1 MIRHYRLAPFS
12 FVAFFECASGGGTPG
27 FYSPPPI
34 QNDAGGGGDDS
45 GSQPPAS
52 TDASQLP
59 LADAGEDMLVAPASD
74 VATTSNDATTEQAAP
89 VRTCSVTFTVHGVTV
104 SSPEAGTV
112 ADAGDSGPPA
122 VYVVGSD
129 SALGGTIPVWT
140 ITAGLLLQQQASAAD
155 TWTGSVVLTDQE
167 QIIFKFVEVTPEN
180 PMGWESLG
188 APFTNRSLKVDCS
201 LTAVDAGTQPA
212 GPDGGP
218 PAVGKSY
225 TGTFGVRPPDASGP

>member
-12 FVAFFECASGGGTPG
+12 FVAFFGCASSSGPSG
-27 FYSPPPI
+27 FYTPPPI
-34 QNDAGGGGDDS
+34 ENDAGGAGDDS

-52 TDASQLP
+52 SDASQLP
-59 LADAGEDMLVAPASD
+59 LADAGEDMFVAPTSD
-74 VATTSNDATTEQAAP
+74 VATSNDATTELPAP
-89 VRTCSVTFTVHGVTV
+89 VRTCSVTFTVHGVTF
-104 SSPEAGTV
+104 SPPEGGAAT
-112 ADAGDSGPPA
+112 DAGDASSPA

-140 ITAGLLLQQQASAAD
+140 ITAGLLLHQEPSAAD

-188 APFTNRSLKVDCS
+188 SPFTNRSLKVDCS

-225 TGTFGVRPPDASGP
+225 AGTFGVRPPDASGP

>member
-1 MIRHYRLAPFS
+1 M
-12 FVAFFECASGGGTPG
+12 FVAPT
-27 FYSPPPI
+27 
-34 QNDAGGGGDDS
+34 
-45 GSQPPAS
+45 
-52 TDASQLP
+52 
-59 LADAGEDMLVAPASD
+59 SD
-74 VATTSNDATTEQAAP
+74 VATTSNDATTEQPAP
-89 VRTCSVTFTVHGVTV
+89 VMTCSVTFTVHGVTFPP
-104 SSPEAGTV
+104 PEGGAAT
-112 ADAGDSGPPA
+112 DAGDASSPA

-140 ITAGLLLQQQASAAD
+140 ITAGLLLHQEPSAAD

-188 APFTNRSLKVDCS
+188 SPFTNRSLKVDCS
-201 LTAVDAGTQPA
+201 LSAVDAGTQPA

-225 TGTFGVRPPDASGP
+225 AGTFGVRPPDASGP